1 MRCQESLL
9 PLSVHRD
16 LVSLFNKVKPE
27 NDTSLISLA
36 HAEPFACNFGTN
48 KHIFTFNDKGE
59 FVYGVPP
66 RSILAYL
73 SGTARMAMINLT
85 IVASVPDDELPQVVY
100 YRFSSKTGGNGRVC
114 TQF

>member
-1 MRCQESLL
+1 MFL
-9 PLSVHRD
+9 
-16 LVSLFNKVKPE
+16 
-27 NDTSLISLA
+27 LA

-48 KHIFTFNDKGE
+48 KHIFTFNEQGE

-85 IVASVPDDELPQVVY
+85 IVASVPDDELPKVY
-100 YRFSSKTGGNGRVC
+100 ILLALLQNWRKWIGMH
-114 TQF
+114 